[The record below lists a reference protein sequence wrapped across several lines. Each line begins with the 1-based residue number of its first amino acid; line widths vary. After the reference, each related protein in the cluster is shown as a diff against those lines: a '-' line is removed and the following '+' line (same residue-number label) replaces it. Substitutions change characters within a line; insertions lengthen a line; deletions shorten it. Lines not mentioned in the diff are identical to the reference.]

1 MSLDDDFEDGLAPV
15 FSGPKL
21 FDHFARQMAQD
32 ALEITSSSARRL
44 HNSFLTGMLPKNFA
58 SASPLSSSIAFV
70 NMNDNTYTNS

>member
-44 HNSFLTGMLPKNFA
+44 HHLYLTELLPKDLYHLCCFLH
-58 SASPLSSSIAFV
+58 PLPL
-70 NMNDNTYTNS
+70 